1 MSKMQKTK
9 KSNLDL
15 VNTIN
20 ELKEASRKNDAPIWR
35 SIAKKLEGPSRNW
48 PIVNISKIEYNISK
62 NGKAVIPGKIL
73 GSGNLSKKVTVS
85 AYSFTKTAVQKI
97 EKAGGKCMIYNDF
110 IKKNPTGKDVVV
122 IG

>member
-1 MSKMQKTK
+1 MSKMQKMR

-15 VNTIN
+15 VKTID
-20 ELKEASRKNDAPIWR
+20 ELKKASRENDAPIWK

-48 PIVNISKIEYNISK
+48 PTVNISKIEYNISK
-62 NGKAVIPGKIL
+62 NGKVIIPGKIL
-73 GSGNLSKKVTVS
+73 GSGSLSKKVTVS
-85 AYSFTKTAVQKI
+85 AYSFTRTAIQKI
-97 EKAGGKCMIYNDF
+97 EEAGGKCMIYNDF

>member
-1 MSKMQKTK
+1 MQKTK

-15 VNTIN
+15 VSTIN

>member
-1 MSKMQKTK
+1 MQKTK

-15 VNTIN
+15 VSTIN

-97 EKAGGKCMIYNDF
+97 DKAGSR
-110 IKKNPTGKDVVV
+110 KKL
-122 IG
+122 